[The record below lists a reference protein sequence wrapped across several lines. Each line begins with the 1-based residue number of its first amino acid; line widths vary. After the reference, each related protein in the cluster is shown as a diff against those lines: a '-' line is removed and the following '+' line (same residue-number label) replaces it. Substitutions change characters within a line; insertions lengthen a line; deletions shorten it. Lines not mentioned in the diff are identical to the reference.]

1 MNKGTV
7 RREEEKKR
15 CERDVGKRQE
25 NHVKIK

>member
-7 RREEEKKR
+7 REEKKKR
-15 CERDVGKRQE
+15 RERDVGKRQE